1 MKKSDCCD
9 ASDVRS
15 HVKRKP
21 PWGEQRGEEK
31 TFETRP
37 LVQCATA
44 TSVSFLFFYVRALDL
59 RFSLWH
65 SYLVNAVDTFNNLC
79 LFSCLCTFSSAF
91 VPVGQSLWPFLLL
104 LLPGGNRFCISC
116 LRCCALFS
124 FFPRFCRSTL
134 FDNTVL
140 LPGNIP
146 APKGHFLFS
155 CFVSMKWKWKLPF
168 PLVFHFSLRS
178 WQFFFFFFM
187 LEYCTADQNTVIFLF
202 FDDWSKCSI

>member
-1 MKKSDCCD
+1 MP
-9 ASDVRS
+9 
-15 HVKRKP
+15 VKRKP

-44 TSVSFLFFYVRALDL
+44 TSVSFLFFFFMCVLYL

-124 FFPRFCRSTL
+124 FSFPVFVA
-134 FDNTVL
+134 VL
-140 LPGNIP
+140 CLTTQYYYLATFQPQKAI
-146 APKGHFLFS
+146 S
-155 CFVSMKWKWKLPF
+155 CFLVSFQWNESGSFPF
-168 PLVFHFSLRS
+168 LLYFILVYDLGN
-178 WQFFFFFFM
+178 FFF
-187 LEYCTADQNTVIFLF
+187 LHAGILYGRPEYCNRLVLWWLKQM
-202 FDDWSKCSI
+202 